1 MGDIASRFLNVYGP
15 NVTGEYNSDMHCPP
29 ASGTPAWEAPHMGG
43 RLWACKHGKNDE
55 AMTEAAHHSAT
66 NAERHRVKN
75 FALKIGDSENDFPI
89 RPQRAG
95 KRPPICIGEI

>member
-43 RLWACKHGKNDE
+43 RSWACKHGKNDE
-55 AMTEAAHHSAT
+55 DMTKAAPHSAT
-66 NAERHRVKN
+66 EAQRRRVKN
-75 FALKIGDSENDFPI
+75 FTLEILKARTIF
-89 RPQRAG
+89 QFACRATASAG
-95 KRPPICIGEI
+95 RSA